1 MPVRLYRD
9 TETGR
14 FLDNLEGSGEE
25 YVEHGHIARVGHQM
39 LLLSDLDRDEERALR
54 SQAIAARIAGWVD
67 ESERCSNGWFPR
79 RTTPDGSAFPY
90 SVDPPGPADLPGALH
105 PDPIA
110 DRSGAGSMALQ
121 LLVAATQAGTHDGAA
136 SVRAA
141 ADAFVHA
148 GGHFGSV
155 NGDTEDLAENV
166 GYALGFGA
174 LLAASDLLDDD
185 GLANFAFERCLAPLV
200 DFELDRDLKGCATNG
215 LLYMESSWN
224 AACTWEVAACATA
237 YLEAHMRRPA
247 RRHVLKALTMLRSLS
262 VHHHGDLGFLT
273 EAVDWDGHSAA
284 SRHFGGAVRG
294 DIRTT
299 HPFLNNLYLLEP
311 TVMYLEE
318 IAIAGEDPDRGL
330 GVHDVEGNRLCD
342 LPVPFADWMSA

>member
-1 MPVRLYRD
+1 
-9 TETGR
+9 
-14 FLDNLEGSGEE
+14 
-25 YVEHGHIARVGHQM
+25 
-39 LLLSDLDRDEERALR
+39 
-54 SQAIAARIAGWVD
+54 
-67 ESERCSNGWFPR
+67 
-79 RTTPDGSAFPY
+79 
-90 SVDPPGPADLPGALH
+90 
-105 PDPIA
+105 
-110 DRSGAGSMALQ
+110 MALQ
-121 LLVAATQAGTHDGAA
+121 LLVAATQAGIHDGST

-141 ADAFVHA
+141 ADAFVGA

-185 GLANFAFERCLAPLV
+185 GLADFAYERCLRPLTG
-200 DFELDRDLKGCATNG
+200 FELDQDMNGCATKG

-237 YLEAHMRRPA
+237 YLEAHMRRPSPQ
-247 RRHVLKALTMLRSLS
+247 HVLKALTMLRSLS

-318 IAIAGEDPDRGL
+318 IAAKGEHPDRGFGL
-330 GVHDVEGNRLCD
+330 DDVEGNRLCD
-342 LPVPFADWMSA
+342 LPVPFADWMSV